1 MSEGAISWSSGRNK
15 YGAYSFSN
23 EETIITHLS
32 QLFKNKEI
40 WGIDSFCL
48 DKNRIMEWSNVNFGY
63 FPCVDFEQS
72 FYQTLKNY
80 LIFAKNTLNLPLPL
94 KLIAG
99 ATDVE
104 GYRMTPPPVMSFG
117 GFERFAGNVVEQHLI
132 YKTKIENY
140 DEDPSVI
147 LIPYFKYVWEEC
159 GLERPNKPVFR

>member
-1 MSEGAISWSSGRNK
+1 
-15 YGAYSFSN
+15 
-23 EETIITHLS
+23 
-32 QLFKNKEI
+32 
-40 WGIDSFCL
+40 
-48 DKNRIMEWSNVNFGY
+48 MEWSKVNFGY

-80 LIFAKNTLNLPLPL
+80 LTFAKNTLNLPLPL

-99 ATDVE
+99 AIDVE
-104 GYRMTPPPVMSFG
+104 GYRMTPPPGMSFG

-159 GLERPNKPVFR
+159 GLERPDKPVFR